1 MAHPLGQMIRQMES
15 RIQELAA
22 DLARIKRHVQ
32 SMEDENARLKDE
44 LARMSGHAPE
54 NDLQGIDGS
63 GIQGI
68 DNLINLYD
76 RGFHICNIYFGG
88 VRSGDCLFCA
98 AFLQKGR
105 EVKTS

>member
-1 MAHPLGQMIRQMES
+1 MALPLGQVIRQMEA
-15 RIQELAA
+15 RIQELAV
-22 DLARIKRHVQ
+22 DLARIKRHVH
-32 SMEDENARLKDE
+32 SLEDENSRLKDE
-44 LARMSGHAPE
+44 LARLAGHSPE
-54 NDLQGIDGS
+54 DSLRGAG
-63 GIQGI
+63 GCGAKGM

-105 EVKTS
+105 EVETS